1 MRYRIRHTTKYE
13 YSDPVAVCHNVVRLT
28 PRTTAVQTVDSYRLI
43 VHPDP
48 SDFVERTDV
57 FGNRVEYFSIQGAHK
72 GLSLTAVS
80 DLLVEAVPAPT
91 ESPAWEAVR
100 DGLAAGENAATYRF
114 VFPSLHA
121 PLESALRDYA
131 QPSFTPG
138 RPIIDVARDFTTRLH
153 ADFKYDPR
161 ATTVSTPVLE
171 AFEKRAG
178 VCQDFAHLQI
188 AGLRAMGLAARYVS
202 GYLRTIPPPGKK
214 RLVGA
219 DASHAWLSVYCGPAG
234 WVDFDP
240 TNDCIPQS
248 DHITSAIGRD
258 YGDVCPIQGV
268 FVGGGS
274 HTMSVSVD
282 VEPRGEAAEASP
294 ATAL

>member
-13 YSDPVAVCHNVVRLT
+13 YSDPVAVCHNVVRLA
-28 PRTTAVQTVDSYRLI
+28 PRTMPTQTVDSYRLI

-48 SDFVERTDV
+48 ADLTHRTDV
-57 FGNRVEYFSIQGAHK
+57 FSNRVEYFSIQGAHN

-80 DLLVEAVPAPT
+80 DLRVEAALIPT
-91 ESPAWEAVR
+91 ESPSWEVVR
-100 DGLAAGENAATYRF
+100 DSLASGENANAYRF
-114 VFPSLHA
+114 VFPSLHI
-121 PLESALRDYA
+121 PMKEALREYA
-131 QPSFTPG
+131 EISCISG
-138 RPIIDVARDFTTRLH
+138 RPILDVARDFTSRLH

-219 DASHAWLSVYCGPAG
+219 DASHAWLSVYCGSAG

-248 DHITSAIGRD
+248 DHITSCVGRD
-258 YGDVCPIQGV
+258 YSDVSPIQGV

-282 VEPRGEAAEASP
+282 VEPRGESAETVPAAAR
-294 ATAL
+294 